1 MRVKELR
8 DKAKDLGVKGWWKMK
23 KQELLDAISEKQSD
37 GASNFYTIEL
47 WGKEGH
53 LVFPREATNL
63 MEIMR
68 DIPAWKHIHRPQYS
82 FYKITLDNSVL
93 RQSHL

>member
-8 DKAKDLGVKGWWKMK
+8 EQAKELGVKGWWKLK
-23 KQELLDAISEKQSD
+23 KQELLDAISEKQSS
-37 GASNFYTIEL
+37 GVSKFYTIEL
-47 WGKEGH
+47 WGREGH

-63 MEIMR
+63 MEVMR
-68 DIPAWKHIHRPQYS
+68 EVPKWKQIHKYQYQ